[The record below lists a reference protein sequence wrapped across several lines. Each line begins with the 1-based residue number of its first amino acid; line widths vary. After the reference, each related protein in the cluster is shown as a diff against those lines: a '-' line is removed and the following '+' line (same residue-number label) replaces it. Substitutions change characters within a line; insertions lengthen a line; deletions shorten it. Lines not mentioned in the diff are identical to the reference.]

1 MTNLKLILT
10 VLIFFLSFSN
20 KIQAQDFC
28 TLELNYRD
36 KNRLIPPESTRYRLY
51 RANSITYNEE
61 GDDMDLGIDDFSN
74 DIDEE
79 DELFESKYGKA
90 FTKFI
95 DNKVINNKYADM
107 PSKLNQKQKF

>member
-10 VLIFFLSFSN
+10 ILIFFLSFSN

-28 TLELNYRD
+28 TLELNT
-36 KNRLIPPESTRYRLY
+36 KEKNSFNILESTQNRLIK
-51 RANSITYNEE
+51 ANSISYNEE
-61 GDDMDLGIDDFSN
+61 DDDMDMENLTEDNDDD
-74 DIDEE
+74 DI
-79 DELFESKYGKA
+79 FESKYGKA

>member
-10 VLIFFLSFSN
+10 ILIFFLSFSN
-20 KIQAQDFC
+20 AIQAQDFC
-28 TLELNYRD
+28 RLELNT
-36 KNRLIPPESTRYRLY
+36 KEKNSFNIPESTQNRLIK
-51 RANSITYNEE
+51 ANSISYNEE
-61 GDDMDLGIDDFSN
+61 DDDMDMENLTEDNDDD
-74 DIDEE
+74 DI
-79 DELFESKYGKA
+79 FESKYGKA